1 MKHLSVTAVA
11 LAAFSLPSPALA
23 QTATGCP
30 GNTESTN
37 ELESQ
42 VEETMMTI
50 SCRVRMQ
57 QSIPFDLNR
66 LEDLAGRWIDRCPD
80 EDVPGG
86 QTRTSFLRFARHL
99 EELARSTFLR
109 MNSVAELEIAFVE
122 ARLDRAIATLEQGTR
137 AGGGSADSY
146 TRVLRLLH
154 ERAELTSDELDALEI
169 RRRLES
175 LLDQTLEQIASGGG
189 SMDPLRRELDRPR
202 LRRQVSP
209 GQAAAAAGESTTV
222 RQLRIAELLH
232 VRDDLSGGEGPQ
244 D

>member
-109 MNSVAELEIAFVE
+109 MRPRADAPEGAELARIERIA
-122 ARLDRAIATLEQGTR
+122 RAAFGTR
-137 AGGGSADSY
+137 RKTLANALRHAGLGVLDAPTLAQAGVDGS
-146 TRVLRLLH
+146 H
-154 ERAELTSDELDALEI
+154 RAERLAPASFRALALALEG
-169 RRRLES
+169 
-175 LLDQTLEQIASGGG
+175 DA
-189 SMDPLRRELDRPR
+189 
-202 LRRQVSP
+202 
-209 GQAAAAAGESTTV
+209 
-222 RQLRIAELLH
+222 
-232 VRDDLSGGEGPQ
+232 
-244 D
+244 